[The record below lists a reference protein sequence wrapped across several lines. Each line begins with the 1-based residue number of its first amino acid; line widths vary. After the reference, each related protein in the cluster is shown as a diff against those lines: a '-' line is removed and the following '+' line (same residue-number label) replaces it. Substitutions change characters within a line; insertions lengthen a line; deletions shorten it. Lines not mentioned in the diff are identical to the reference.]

1 MPLRLLARARSPLSS
16 SASAGAESVD
26 ESMESDEAS
35 LLAVRVLR
43 FYPEQKEDALL
54 KKTRFVYEIETCN
67 QVTGD
72 VYRSHRRFREFKR
85 LRERLLADCRDC
97 AHCRPF
103 AERLKNSRLPSRALI
118 VMDADKYG
126 ATRALQLTHFLEDL
140 VEMVTR
146 HARHCQRDGDDI
158 DKSVGLFL
166 GVSSLS
172 EAEDLVDAAAAL
184 VGPLKTRQ
192 DRIDFRAASMPDVR
206 TSVGSMDR
214 AHDEAVARFRARGY
228 SAGELV
234 R

>member
-16 SASAGAESVD
+16 SESAGAESMD

-54 KKTRFVYEIETCN
+54 KKMRFVYEIETCN

-72 VYRSHRRFREFKR
+72 VYRSHRRFRE
-85 LRERLLADCRDC
+85 
-97 AHCRPF
+97 
-103 AERLKNSRLPSRALI
+103 LPSRALI

-206 TSVGSMDR
+206 TSMGSMDR

-228 SAGELV
+228 SAEELV